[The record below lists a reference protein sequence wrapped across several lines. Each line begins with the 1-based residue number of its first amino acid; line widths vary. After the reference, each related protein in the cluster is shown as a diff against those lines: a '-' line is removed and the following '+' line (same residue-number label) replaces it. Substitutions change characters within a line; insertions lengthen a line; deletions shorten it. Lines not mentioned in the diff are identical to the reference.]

1 MATIIIATKNQN
13 KAKEFAALLAP
24 YQLEVKTLADF
35 PTLEIVEDG
44 TTFEENARK
53 KAQAAVEAFNLPVL
67 ADDSGLMIDTL
78 NGEPGVYS
86 ARYAGDHDDAANN
99 QKVLTKLKDVP
110 FEQRTAHFHTT
121 IVGLKPNGDE
131 IVVNG
136 QVNGHILEAPQG
148 ENGFGY
154 DPIFWVD
161 ELQVPMATLTMTE
174 KNQIS
179 HRGRALQALMQQ
191 FKEWWD

>member
-44 TTFEENARK
+44 TTLEENARK

>member
-121 IVGLKPNGDE
+121 IVGLKPNRDE

>member
-1 MATIIIATKNQN
+1 MASIIIATKNAH
-13 KAKEFAALLAP
+13 KAQEFAALLAP

-35 PTLEIVEDG
+35 PPLEIVEDG
-44 TTFEENARK
+44 RTFEEIARK
-53 KAQAAVEAFNLPVL
+53 KAQAAVAAFNLPVL
-67 ADDSGLMIDTL
+67 ADDSGLMIDAL

-99 QKVLTKLKDVP
+99 QKVLEKLNGLP
-110 FEQRTAHFHTT
+110 FAERSAHFHTT
-121 IVGLKPNGDE
+121 IFGLKPTGEE

-136 QVNGHILEAPQG
+136 QVNGHILDTPQG

-154 DPIFWVD
+154 DPIFWID
-161 ELQVPMATLTMTE
+161 ELEVPMATLSMTE

-179 HRGRALQALMQQ
+179 HRGRALQALMQE
-191 FKEWWD
+191 FKEWWN

>member
-53 KAQAAVEAFNLPVL
+53 KAQTAVEAFNLPVL
-67 ADDSGLMIDTL
+67 ADDSGLMIDAL

-99 QKVLTKLKDVP
+99 QKVLTKLKDVS

>member
-161 ELQVPMATLTMTE
+161 ELQVPMATLTITK

>member
-1 MATIIIATKNQN
+1 MATIIIATKNAH
-13 KAKEFAALLAP
+13 KAQEFAALLTP

-35 PTLEIVEDG
+35 PPLEIVEDG
-44 TTFEENARK
+44 RTFEENARK
-53 KAQAAVEAFNLPVL
+53 KAQAAVAAFNLPVL
-67 ADDSGLMIDTL
+67 ADDSGLMIDAL

-99 QKVLTKLKDVP
+99 QKVLEKLNGLP
-110 FEQRTAHFHTT
+110 FAERTAHFHTT
-121 IVGLKPNGDE
+121 IVGLKPTGEE

-136 QVNGHILEAPQG
+136 QVNGHILDTPQG

-161 ELQVPMATLTMTE
+161 ELEVPMATLSMTE

-179 HRGRALQALMQQ
+179 HRGRALQALMQE
-191 FKEWWD
+191 FKEWWN

>member
-44 TTFEENARK
+44 TTFEENARQ

-161 ELQVPMATLTMTE
+161 DLQVPMATLTMTE

>member
-67 ADDSGLMIDTL
+67 ADDSGLMIDAL